1 MRKTYLTNAKLNVDI
16 FSHNKAVN
24 TLDGT
29 YTSIYKGK
37 SQNFEELREYNTG
50 DNVRD
55 IDWRASAR
63 SMNILV
69 KDYVAEKKHNVF
81 FIIDGKYQMYANAN
95 YEELKKD
102 IAIDTI
108 ATVSY
113 VAYKNGDFVGAI
125 YTENKDI
132 VYFPFKQNLFNI
144 EDILKSYDEAIEKN
158 FKKKDDTSL
167 NKSLLYATNFIKKRM
182 ILFIITDIVGLEDI
196 DDDLLKTLSFRNDV
210 MVVNIKDIDL
220 FEKKSYDLEKKR
232 YFASM
237 LLHKKR
243 LAKLEKDEKEKV
255 FKKAEEKLIK
265 NKVSM
270 VTIEKSEEIAPK
282 IIELLEKNRNVS
294 I

>member
-16 FSHNKAVN
+16 FAKSKAVN

-29 YTSIYKGK
+29 YQSIYKGK
-37 SQNFEELREYNTG
+37 SQNFDELREYNVG

-69 KDYVAEKKHNVF
+69 KDYIAEKKHNVF

-95 YEELKKD
+95 FEELKTD
-102 IAIDTI
+102 IAIDTA
-108 ATVSY
+108 ATLSY

-125 YTENKDI
+125 YTTNGDI
-132 VYFPFKQNLFNI
+132 VFHPFKQNLFNI
-144 EDILKSYDEAIEKN
+144 EHILKSYDEAMEKN

-167 NKSLLYATNFIKKRM
+167 NKSLLYATNFIKRRM

-210 MVVNIKDIDL
+210 MVINIKDIDL

-237 LLHKKR
+237 LLHKKK
-243 LAKLEKDEKEKV
+243 LADLEKAEKDKV
-255 FKKAEEKLIK
+255 FHECENKLMR
-265 NKVSM
+265 NKVAM
-270 VTIEKSEEIAPK
+270 VTIEKNEEIAPK
-282 IIELLEKNRNVS
+282 IIELLEKNRNMD
-294 I
+294 

>member
-1 MRKTYLTNAKLNVDI
+1 MRKTYLTTAKLNVDI
-16 FSHNKAVN
+16 FAKSKAIN

-29 YTSIYKGK
+29 YQSIYKGK
-37 SQNFEELREYNTG
+37 SQNFDELREYNVG

-69 KDYVAEKKHNVF
+69 KDYIAEKKHNIF

-95 YEELKKD
+95 FEEMKSD
-102 IAIDTI
+102 IAIDTA
-108 ATVSY
+108 ATLSY

-125 YTENKDI
+125 YTTNGDI
-132 VYFPFKQNLFNI
+132 VYHPFKQNLFNI
-144 EDILKSYDEAIEKN
+144 EHILKSYDEAMEKN

-167 NKSLLYATNFIKKRM
+167 NKSLLYAANFIKRRM

-210 MVVNIKDIDL
+210 MVINIKDIDL

-237 LLHKKR
+237 LLHKKK
-243 LAKLEKDEKEKV
+243 LAELEAQEKDKV
-255 FKKAEEKLIK
+255 FRECENKLIR
-265 NKVSM
+265 NKVAM
-270 VTIEKSEEIAPK
+270 VTIEKNEEIAPK
-282 IIELLEKNRNVS
+282 IIELLEKNRNMD
-294 I
+294 

>member
-16 FSHNKAVN
+16 FAKSKAVN

-29 YTSIYKGK
+29 YQSIYKGK
-37 SQNFEELREYNTG
+37 SQNFDELREYNVG

-55 IDWRASAR
+55 IDWQASAR

-69 KDYVAEKKHNVF
+69 KDYIAEKKHNVF

-95 YEELKKD
+95 FEEMKTDL
-102 IAIDTI
+102 AIDTA
-108 ATVSY
+108 ATLSY

-125 YTENKDI
+125 YTTNGDI
-132 VYFPFKQNLFNI
+132 VFHPFKQNLFNI
-144 EDILKSYDEAIEKN
+144 EQILKSYDEAMEKN
-158 FKKKDDTSL
+158 FKKKDETSL
-167 NKSLLYATNFIKKRM
+167 NKSLLYATNFIKRRM

-210 MVVNIKDIDL
+210 MVINIKDIDL

-237 LLHKKR
+237 LLHKK
-243 LAKLEKDEKEKV
+243 KLVELELQEKERV
-255 FKKAEEKLIK
+255 FRECENKLIR
-265 NKVSM
+265 NKVAM
-270 VTIEKSEEIAPK
+270 VTIGKNEDIAPK
-282 IIELLEKNRNVS
+282 IIELLEKNRNMD
-294 I
+294 

>member
-16 FSHNKAVN
+16 FAKSKAVN

-29 YTSIYKGK
+29 YQSIYKGK
-37 SQNFEELREYNTG
+37 SQNFDELREYNVG

-69 KDYVAEKKHNVF
+69 KDYIAEKKHNVF

-95 YEELKKD
+95 FEEMKTDL
-102 IAIDTI
+102 AIDTA
-108 ATVSY
+108 ATLSY

-125 YTENKDI
+125 YTTNGDI
-132 VYFPFKQNLFNI
+132 VFHPFKQNLFNI
-144 EDILKSYDEAIEKN
+144 EQILKSYDEAMAKN
-158 FKKKDDTSL
+158 FKKKDETSL
-167 NKSLLYATNFIKKRM
+167 NKSLLYATNFIKRRM

-210 MVVNIKDIDL
+210 MVINIKDIDL

-237 LLHKKR
+237 LLHKK
-243 LAKLEKDEKEKV
+243 KLVELELQEKERV
-255 FKKAEEKLIK
+255 FRECENKLIR
-265 NKVSM
+265 NKVAM
-270 VTIEKSEEIAPK
+270 VTIGKNEDIAPK
-282 IIELLEKNRNVS
+282 IIELLEKNRNMD
-294 I
+294 

>member
-1 MRKTYLTNAKLNVDI
+1 MRKTYLTTAKLNVDL
-16 FSHNKAVN
+16 FAKSKASSI
-24 TLDGT
+24 LDGT
-29 YTSIYKGK
+29 YQSIYKGK
-37 SQNFEELREYNTG
+37 SQNFDELREYNIS

-63 SMNILV
+63 SNNILV

-95 YEELKKD
+95 YEELKSD
-102 IAIDTI
+102 IAIDTV
-108 ATVSY
+108 ATISY
-113 VAYKNGDFVGAI
+113 VAYKNGDYIGAI
-125 YTENKDI
+125 YTTNNDI
-132 VYFPFKQNLFNI
+132 VFHPFKQNLFNI
-144 EDILKSYDEAIEKN
+144 EYILKSYDESIEKN
-158 FKKKDDTSL
+158 FKKKDETSL

-210 MVVNIKDIDL
+210 MVINIKDIDL

-237 LLHKKR
+237 LLHKKK
-243 LAKLEKDEKEKV
+243 LVNLEKEEKEKV
-255 FKKAEEKLIK
+255 FNKCEEKLMR

-270 VTIEKSEEIAPK
+270 VTIEKNEEIAPK
-282 IIELLEKNRNVS
+282 IIELLEKNRN
-294 I
+294 IE

>member
-16 FSHNKAVN
+16 FAKSKAVN

-29 YTSIYKGK
+29 YQSIYKGK
-37 SQNFEELREYNTG
+37 SQNFDELREYNVG

-69 KDYVAEKKHNVF
+69 KDYIAEKKHNVF

-95 YEELKKD
+95 FEEMKTDL
-102 IAIDTI
+102 AIDTA
-108 ATVSY
+108 ATLSY

-125 YTENKDI
+125 YTTNGDI
-132 VYFPFKQNLFNI
+132 VFHPFKQNLFNI
-144 EDILKSYDEAIEKN
+144 EQILKSYDEAMEKN
-158 FKKKDDTSL
+158 FKKKDETSL
-167 NKSLLYATNFIKKRM
+167 NKSLLYATNFIKRRM

-210 MVVNIKDIDL
+210 MVINIKDIDL

-237 LLHKKR
+237 LLHKK
-243 LAKLEKDEKEKV
+243 KLVELELQEKERV
-255 FKKAEEKLIK
+255 FRECENKLIR
-265 NKVSM
+265 NKVAM
-270 VTIEKSEEIAPK
+270 VTIGKNEDIAPK
-282 IIELLEKNRNVS
+282 IIELLEKNRNMD
-294 I
+294 

>member
-16 FSHNKAVN
+16 FAKSKAVN

-29 YTSIYKGK
+29 YQSIYKGK
-37 SQNFEELREYNTG
+37 SQNFDELREYNVG

-69 KDYVAEKKHNVF
+69 KDYIAEKKHNVF

-95 YEELKKD
+95 FEELKTD
-102 IAIDTI
+102 IAIDTA
-108 ATVSY
+108 ATLSY

-125 YTENKDI
+125 YTTNGDI
-132 VYFPFKQNLFNI
+132 VFHPFKQNLFNI
-144 EDILKSYDEAIEKN
+144 EHILKSYDEAMEKN

-167 NKSLLYATNFIKKRM
+167 NKSLLYATNFIKRRM

-210 MVVNIKDIDL
+210 MVINIKDIDL

-237 LLHKKR
+237 LLHKKK
-243 LAKLEKDEKEKV
+243 LADLEKAEKDKV
-255 FKKAEEKLIK
+255 FHECENKLMR
-265 NKVSM
+265 NKVAM
-270 VTIEKSEEIAPK
+270 VTIKKNEEIAPK
-282 IIELLEKNRNVS
+282 IIELLEKNRNMD
-294 I
+294 

>member
-16 FSHNKAVN
+16 FAKAKAVN
-24 TLDGT
+24 TLEGA
-29 YTSIYKGK
+29 YQSIYKGK
-37 SQNFEELREYNTG
+37 SQNFDELREYNPG

-95 YEELKKD
+95 FEELKTD
-102 IAIDTI
+102 IAIDTV
-108 ATVSY
+108 ATLAY

-125 YTENKDI
+125 YTTNGDI
-132 VYFPFKQNLFNI
+132 VYHPFKQNLFNI
-144 EDILKSYDEAIEKN
+144 ENILKSYDEAMEKN
-158 FKKKDDTSL
+158 FKKKDETSL
-167 NKSLLYATNFIKKRM
+167 NKSLLYATTFIKRRM

-210 MVVNIKDIDL
+210 MVINIKDIDL

-237 LLHKKR
+237 LLHKKK
-243 LAKLEKDEKEKV
+243 LAQLE
-255 FKKAEEKLIK
+255 AEEKDKVFRECENKLIR
-265 NKVSM
+265 NKVAM
-270 VTIEKSEEIAPK
+270 VTIERNEEIAPK
-282 IIELLEKNRNVS
+282 IIELLEKNRNMD
-294 I
+294 